1 MTLKLEIMRTKETLK
16 KEIINLLS
24 VPNYKQVRQ
33 ISYDNLNHSQ
43 MELQMEFD
51 YKMQNLMNEWDKL

>member
-1 MTLKLEIMRTKETLK
+1 MNTKETLK
-16 KEIINLLS
+16 QELINLLN

-33 ISYDNLNHSQ
+33 TPYNNRNYAQ

-51 YKMQNLMNEWDKL
+51 YKMQDIMDEWDKL

>member
-1 MTLKLEIMRTKETLK
+1 MNTKETLK

-33 ISYDNLNHSQ
+33 IPYNNLNHSQ